1 MKVDLRSAG
10 GRGRLPLSASWMPK
24 AFYRRNLPHLQR
36 DNRPH
41 FLTFC
46 TYHRWIL
53 PACARQI
60 TLDCCVHEHA
70 STIDL
75 NVVVVMPDH
84 VHLIFTPLV
93 DRARCEVVS
102 LARITKAIK
111 GASAHLINRQL
122 GRTGTVWQE
131 ESFDRVL
138 RYSEKLD
145 EKMEYV
151 LNNPVRG
158 GLVPMARMYAWWWV
172 APSKLPGIL
181 VRPPA
186 F

>member
-46 TYHRWIL
+46 TYHRWIF

-151 LNNPVRG
+151 LNNSSRRVG
-158 GLVPMARMYAWWWV
+158 SNGADVCLVVGRASEIARD
-172 APSKLPGIL
+172 PGE
-181 VRPPA
+181 A
-186 F
+186 TTF